1 MVIMANPFYEVVAY
15 SRTPNISTPP
25 TLTEIG
31 RIITL
36 GGESSGASGGLSWS
50 RELCSDGFIT
60 VATSPEELI
69 SGVASRLQDLKANPI
84 ELFMYRDGVLRQ
96 RGPLISWQIE
106 GNTLVL
112 QARGLLYYLRYM
124 VLTADKAYDQ
134 DQELIVEDLIDHHQ
148 DKSYGDFGLDAS
160 AITSHGV
167 NRERTYKRTDLLNIQ
182 KEIRDMSEADNGFD
196 MDIDPVNAEI
206 VLNNPQMGTDKSATV
221 FLDARGMTDP
231 NYAYSLAAGKF
242 GSAASASGTAEESTA
257 KWAEKIDATTR
268 NAFGLAY
275 VTTHVL
281 GVSTLTEIQSYADQ
295 ANSLANNPYFVPSRN
310 YFPVVGA
317 TIDDIDQG
325 DTVSFVFDPG
335 FGEFTIAQDIKNVN
349 VSVSPDGNE
358 KLNVE
363 FV

>member
-1 MVIMANPFYEVVAY
+1 MPFYEVVAY
-15 SRTPNISTPP
+15 SRAPQQT
-25 TLTEIG
+25 TEPSLNELG

-69 SGVASRLQDLKANPI
+69 PSVASRMKDLLANPI
-84 ELFMYRDGVLRQ
+84 ELYLYRDGVLRQ

-124 VLTADKAYDQ
+124 VLTSDFTFDKDQ
-134 DQELIVEDLIDHHQ
+134 AFIVEDMIDHHQ
-148 DKSYGDFGLDAS
+148 NKDYGDFGLDAS
-160 AITSHGV
+160 GITSHGV
-167 NRERTYKRTDLLNIQ
+167 TRKRVYKKTELINVQ
-182 KEIRDMSEADNGFD
+182 KEIRDMSEADDGFD
-196 MDIDPVNAEI
+196 MDINPTTRAI
-206 VLNNPQMGTDKSATV
+206 TLHNPQMGTDKSASV

-231 NYAYSLAAGKF
+231 NYAYSLAAGRF
-242 GSAASASGTAEESTA
+242 GTAASASGTSDDNAA
-257 KWAEKIDATTR
+257 KWAEAFATTPR
-268 NAFGLAY
+268 TTFGLAY

-281 GVSTLTEIQSYADQ
+281 GATSFDEVQSYADQ
-295 ANSLANNPYFVPSRN
+295 AVNLARNPYFVPSRN

-317 TIDDIDQG
+317 SIDDFDQG
-325 DTVSFVFDPG
+325 DKVSFVFDPG
-335 FGEFTIAQDIKNVN
+335 FGEFTIAQDVKSINI
-349 VSVSPDGNE
+349 SVSPDGNE